1 MKKQIILGSFLAF
14 AGITNAQWTTSGSN
28 IYKTISPGNVGIGTT
43 NPLLPL
49 DVRGFSTFGSS
60 AVQSDYRWQA
70 FPNQRAIIVAGDSIG
85 GGTNTAGGILAGNRN
100 TALTSGEIIGFFAFG
115 QKVPSS
121 YALNS
126 GVKAA
131 IVGISSGVPV
141 PGTTSGLGADI
152 AFQTNPNNSSVTLPE
167 RMRLTRDGN
176 LGIGTSA
183 PSEQLH
189 TTAGVRF
196 GGLTTGGTP
205 NNMVVS
211 DATGKL
217 WLRAIPTSGISNA
230 CTTINFVPKVSTT
243 GGNLSCSQI
252 FDDGTSVGIGTSSGF
267 AYTWVSGLTGTT
279 PPPASGN
286 VRLFVNGVTKAL
298 AYFATSDIRYK
309 KDINSINNAS
319 DIISK
324 LDGKTY
330 FWKTDEY
337 KEKDFST
344 ARQYGF
350 IAQELEKVIPEAVIT
365 DENGYKSVNYDMVI
379 PVLVQNAKEQQKQI
393 NEQKELI
400 NELLAKTNNATG
412 VNQLNNANEGFALDQ
427 NIPNP
432 FSQETVIK
440 YTLPQQTK
448 TAVLN
453 VYDLS
458 GKQITSFPLNERGAS
473 SITVSSEKLAAGIY
487 IYSVVADGKIMD
499 SKRMVVAQK

>member
-14 AGITNAQWTTSGSN
+14 AGIVNAQWTTSGSN
-28 IYKTISPGNVGIGTT
+28 IYKTVSPGNVGIGAT

-49 DVRGFSTFGSS
+49 DVRGSS
-60 AVQSDYRWQA
+60 A
-70 FPNQRAIIVAGDSIG
+70 IG
-85 GGTNTAGGILAGNRN
+85 GGLVPFDFNWNTLTDERTILLSGAPGGYGTMVLGRNDVPAAGQTLGFILFN
-100 TALTSGEIIGFFAFG
+100 
-115 QKVPSS
+115 QKVSTT
-121 YALNS
+121 L
-126 GVKAA
+126 GVQNPNITTNRGIKAA
-131 IVGISSGVPV
+131 ITAESK
-141 PGTTSGLGADI
+141 GLGGTYGDFGADLI
-152 AFQTNPNNSSVTLPE
+152 FCTASDNVPATCPE
-167 RMRLTRDGN
+167 RMRLDLNGN

-196 GGLTTGGTP
+196 AGLTTGGTP
-205 NNMVVS
+205 NNMVLS

-217 WLRAIPTSGISNA
+217 WLSAIPTSGISNA
-230 CTTINFVPKVSTT
+230 CTSINFVPKTSTT
-243 GGNLSCSQI
+243 GGNLACSQI
-252 FDDGTSVGIGTSSGF
+252 FDNGTSVGIGTTSGF
-267 AYTWVSGLTGTT
+267 AYTWVSGLTGTA

-286 VRLFVNGVTKAL
+286 VRLHINGVTKAL
-298 AYFATSDIRYK
+298 AYFATSDMRYK
-309 KDINSINNAS
+309 KDINSIKNAS

-324 LDGKTY
+324 LEGKTY
-330 FWKTDEY
+330 FWKTDDY

-344 ARQYGF
+344 TRQYGF
-350 IAQELEKVIPEAVIT
+350 IAQELEKVVPEAVIT
-365 DENGYKSVNYDMVI
+365 DENGYKSVNYDMII

-393 NEQKELI
+393 NEQNELI
-400 NELLAKTNNATG
+400 NELLSKTNNATG
-412 VNQLNNANEGFALDQ
+412 VNQLNNGNEGFALDQ

-440 YTLPQQTK
+440 YTLTQQTK

-458 GKQITSFPLNERGAS
+458 GKQITSFPLTDRGAS
-473 SITVSSEKLAAGIY
+473 SITISSEKLAAGIY

>member
-14 AGITNAQWTTSGSN
+14 AGIVCAQNTFPPT
-28 IYKTISPGNVGIGTT
+28 GNVGIGTT
-43 NPLLPL
+43 APALPL
-49 DVRGFSTFGSS
+49 HVKGFSTFGGGL
-60 AVQSDYRWQA
+60 VQNNFRWSP
-70 FPNQRAIIVAGDSIG
+70 FPSERAIIVTGDSL
-85 GGTNTAGGILAGNRN
+85 GTINSAGGILAGNN
-100 TALTSGEIIGFFAFG
+100 NAALTPGQVIGFLAFG

-121 YALNS
+121 YIQNS
-126 GVKAA
+126 GIKAA
-131 IVGISSGVPV
+131 ILGVSSGVAV
-141 PGTTSGLGADI
+141 PGTTGGLGGDI
-152 AFQTNPNNSSVTLPE
+152 VFQTSPNNPGTFFISE
-167 RMRLTRDGN
+167 RMRLDRDGN
-176 LGIGTSA
+176 LGIGTPA

-189 TTAGVRF
+189 TTSGVRF
-196 GGLTTGGTP
+196 AGLTTGGTP
-205 NNMVVS
+205 NNTVVS

-252 FDDGTSVGIGTSSGF
+252 FDNGTSVGIGTSSGF

-298 AYFATSDIRYK
+298 AYFATSDVRYK
-309 KDINSINNAS
+309 KDIKSINNAS

-365 DENGYKSVNYDMVI
+365 DENGYKSVSYDMII
-379 PVLVQNAKEQQKQI
+379 PVLVQNAKEQQKLVEAQQKQLD
-393 NEQKELI
+393 EQNELI
-400 NELLAKTNNATG
+400 STLLVKTGNTTG
-412 VNQLNNANEGFALDQ
+412 INQLNTGSEGFDLDQ

-440 YTLPQQTK
+440 YTLTQQTK
-448 TAVLN
+448 TAALN

-473 SITVSSEKLAAGIY
+473 SITISSEKLAAGIY
-487 IYSVVADGKIMD
+487 IYSVIADGKIMD